1 MQNIKKYF
9 MTLAL
14 LLTAVTGA
22 WAEEKMVTI
31 NSSTM
36 SSGAVTATGFNI
48 ILENYL
54 YVNKNPATIA
64 TSEGVITKLVIKKS
78 DVYVDAFT
86 EANVG
91 VTPGT
96 ITYGSDEITV
106 TDINAESVTL
116 SRKGDDNW
124 STSSVDVYYGAPA
137 AYPFPITWDATNKTT
152 GFNLPAGNVFMNVEY
167 YPVAK
172 LTTAPAAKS
181 DIKATTDDAIVTA
194 GTVAKIGET
203 ENAQGT
209 LMYYAVQSETVPDAP
224 DYDNQGWS
232 DKVPTAADFNQGN
245 VYVWYYVKGADGDAE
260 STFNDGAITKLGETG
275 YVTLAAPPTYAIT
288 LKEDTEEADKWTISS
303 AEATKGTTITATY
316 SGSRK
321 VKSVKAVKKGGAAG
335 IVNPVVGQIIGSDGK
350 NYDANATL
358 PDGVTKVAMI
368 AYVGDDA
375 ETSTTNANFKNGL
388 ALALED
394 ASTSAQW
401 CSQTTG
407 ACLVSQKNSAAEAL
421 GDMAGIFN
429 TNHLILSAGSH
440 THSAATAARQFKY
453 VSTADEGAHPTGT
466 SAWFLPSAGQW
477 DKMAAAAGSYE
488 NLKTNAGLQPNRY
501 WSSTEYAAQSA
512 WYFNFDAGNWYNNLK
527 EVNYLVRACLAFDIA
542 EPTEWDLT
550 SEDGKTW
557 TLAKMPA
564 SDIEL
569 QVEYYPESNI
579 FLGKEALADKANIAV
594 KNGET
599 AVAFDEEGK
608 STTTVSEGNTVTAKF
623 TGKKVIGMTVT
634 KRVSLAYPIVIS
646 EVTDEAYIG
655 SVVAADGYVYAT
667 EDDVVNASKTPVA
680 KICYVGSETGDA
692 TYKHGLALA
701 LRDVSEIKS
710 WCSQNNNTCLVSQ
723 YTTVAEAKGDL
734 AGIANTDVLVGTTP
748 HSHGDNA
755 AKAARGYNSGTHP
768 DGTSE
773 WFLPSVGQWDKMAT
787 AVGDYGKLGLNSG
800 NYWSST
806 EIDAENAWSVNGG
819 SWSTDKKYYNQG
831 IRACLAF

>member
-1 MQNIKKYF
+1 MKHYKKILSL
-9 MTLAL
+9 LAL

-22 WAEEKMVTI
+22 WATATPNSIVINGTPQVGDKSISLTYHFDPANVTGI
-31 NSSTM
+31 TSYVPTLKVKCAADNKWDEMLLSLTEV
-36 SSGAVTATGFNI
+36 SSGTTI
-48 ILENYL
+48 ISLNTLGEFEAGKTYEVCFAYNNGTW
-54 YVNKNPATIA
+54 VDEVFQSFVPAGPAT
-64 TSEGVITKLVIKKS
+64 S
-78 DVYVDAFT
+78 
-86 EANVG
+86 
-91 VTPGT
+91 
-96 ITYGSDEITV
+96 
-106 TDINAESVTL
+106 
-116 SRKGDDNW
+116 
-124 STSSVDVYYGAPA
+124 
-137 AYPFPITWDATNKTT
+137 PFPITWDATNKTT
-152 GFNLPAGNVFMNVEY
+152 GFSLPAGNVFMNVEY
-167 YPVAK
+167 YPVAA

-181 DIKATTDDAIVTA
+181 DIKATTADAIVEA

-209 LMYYAVQSETVPDAP
+209 LMYYAVQSETAPEAP

-232 DKVPTAADFNQGN
+232 DKVPTAADFNEGN

-260 STFNDGAITKLGETG
+260 STFNDGAITKLGESG

-288 LKEDTEEADKWTISS
+288 LKEDTEEADKWTISQ

-316 SGSRK
+316 SGTRK

-350 NYDANATL
+350 NYDATATL
-358 PDGVTKVAMI
+358 PDGVTAVAMI
-368 AYVGDDA
+368 AYVGNDA
-375 ETSTTNANFKNGL
+375 ETSTTYNHGL
-388 ALALED
+388 ALALSDADTKTWCPQTDATCLGTQYDSNKFED
-394 ASTSAQW
+394 
-401 CSQTTG
+401 
-407 ACLVSQKNSAAEAL
+407 L
-421 GDMAGIFN
+421 AGIAN
-429 TNHLILSAGSH
+429 TDALVNHTGH
-440 THSAATAARQFKY
+440 THDAANAARGY
-453 VSTADEGAHPTGT
+453 NGGTHPTGT

-477 DKMAAAAGSYE
+477 DKMATAAIG
-488 NLKTNAGLQPNRY
+488 NLKTNAGLQGNY
-501 WSSTEYAAQSA
+501 WSSTERTARGA
-512 WYFNFDAGNWYNNLK
+512 WYFDSGGSGSWASSYKYDGR
-527 EVNYLVRACLAFDIA
+527 LVRACLAFDI
-542 EPTEWDLT
+542 TEWDLT

-569 QVEYYPESNI
+569 QVEYYPESNL

-599 AVAFDEEGK
+599 AVAFDDEGK

-634 KRVSLAYPIVIS
+634 KRVSLVYPITIS

-701 LRDVSEIKS
+701 LSNVSDIKV
-710 WCSQNNNTCLVSQ
+710 WCPASKNCLDSQ

-734 AGIANTDVLVGTTP
+734 AGIANTDALVGHAVHT
-748 HSHGDNA
+748 HA
-755 AKAARGYNSGTHP
+755 AASAARGYNSGTHP

-787 AVGDYGKLGLNSG
+787 AVGDYENLGLNLG
-800 NYWSST
+800 TYWSST
-806 EIDAENAWSVNGG
+806 EVDAEHAWAVHVDDG
-819 SWSTDKKYYNQG
+819 SWSTNNKYYDHWV
-831 IRACLAF
+831 RACLAF